1 MSEMVRRF
9 RQVDAYDELSSL
21 SGDEFQGQ
29 TSNLWCLIA
38 RIIDNDA
45 TSIER
50 FYKTW
55 KSVVHRGMR
64 HNWTAAMIAS
74 GGIWHSLA
82 YLKL

>member
-1 MSEMVRRF
+1 MVRRF

-50 FYKTW
+50 FYKT
-55 KSVVHRGMR
+55 
-64 HNWTAAMIAS
+64 
-74 GGIWHSLA
+74 
-82 YLKL
+82 